1 MTKQT
6 NSDEAEKTHIHNL
19 KSMGRISKTL
29 GQLLDIEEMLQ
40 QTVKVIFEIFN
51 CDRAWL
57 LYPCEP
63 DAASY
68 RIPFEHTRAEYPGA
82 FDLKMEIPITEIA
95 KDVFNKALAN
105 NGPVTFKFESDDFL
119 PDDAGAEAIK
129 PLLIQS
135 QMVTAVYPKI
145 GKPWLLGLHQCSYPR
160 TWTPEEQILL
170 HDIASRIAN
179 TLTEKLLY
187 QHLQESEKRTS
198 SLLKLSQNLEQART
212 YSEILQAAHQVVQ
225 SNLDFQNIWIYL
237 YAEDLKTASLLT
249 SRGDMA
255 SEITDQ
261 FPVLQIAGDP
271 FLEEIAEA
279 THIVLVEDARTDP
292 RTDKKIVAQLGN
304 RTIVN
309 VPIILLGKR
318 IGALGMGSFGDEGI
332 KVPHKAQLDFLS
344 AIAGHLAVALDRVK
358 LLAELDQQARDQ
370 AALAL
375 ENARL
380 YDTASRRANEL
391 AVLMHLGQAIS
402 SNLDLHTVLN
412 TTYQYVGQLMDND
425 SFWIATYEQGASY
438 AKYLI
443 KIDKG
448 EHYPTH
454 RFSIEDGF
462 AGYTIRTGKPVLTDE
477 PLAFYKRK
485 QIKSLRYGSPESVK
499 SLISVPLLMGNQV
512 TGAMSTQSYK
522 PNAYSHDEL
531 EMLVKLAQPIAIAL
545 ENARLF
551 TAERKAHDRMA
562 RLQAATQVL
571 STSLDL
577 PQVLELI
584 LSELQRVIPYDSTSV
599 QQLTGDYLEIIGGRG
614 FPNLADL
621 LGIKF
626 YTKGDGNPNR
636 VVIQTRKPLI
646 LDNAPTQYNDFH
658 TEPHAQ
664 TGIRSWLG
672 VPLIFGDRLIGM
684 LALDKQE
691 ADFYTQEHARLAQAF
706 ATQAASAIVNA
717 QLYDQLSDYAG
728 QLEKRVE
735 ERTSELANANE
746 QLQELDRLKSKF
758 VSDVSHELRTPVT
771 NLNLYLDLL
780 ERGKQEQKPR
790 YFAVLREQ
798 AKRLKQLI
806 EDILDLSRL
815 DMAANIKA
823 KMEPVEL
830 NEIIN
835 LVVATYRLRAET
847 SGLQIEFIPLNKP
860 AFILGE
866 HNQLSQVITNL
877 VINSINYTSTGHIW
891 VKCYLHPD
899 HNMICVEVQDTGMG
913 IPAEDLPHIF
923 DRFYRG
929 QKTSQLTIPG
939 TGLGLAIVKE
949 IVHQHS
955 GEIEVISEVNSG
967 STFRILL
974 PVLHPN
980 NREYRK

>member
-6 NSDEAEKTHIHNL
+6 NSKEARKANIHNL
-19 KSMGRISKTL
+19 QSMSRISDIF

-57 LYPCEP
+57 LHPCDPE
-63 DAASY
+63 AASY
-68 RIPFEHTRAEYPGA
+68 HIPFEHTRAEYPGA

-95 KDVFNKALAN
+95 KDVFNKALTN
-105 NGPVTFKFESDDFL
+105 NGPVTFKFESDDFS
-119 PDDAGAEAIK
+119 PDDTGAEAIK

-135 QMVTAVYPKI
+135 QMVTAVYPKV
-145 GKPWLLGLHQCSYPR
+145 GKPWLLGLHQCSHQR

-170 HDIASRIAN
+170 NDIASRMADA
-179 TLTEKLLY
+179 LTEKLLY
-187 QHLQESEKRTS
+187 QHLQESEKRTN
-198 SLLKLSQNLEQART
+198 SLLRLSQNLEQAHT
-212 YSEILQAAHQVVQ
+212 YSEILQAAHQIVQ
-225 SNLDFQNIWIYL
+225 SNLDFQSIWIYL
-237 YAEDLKTASLLT
+237 FAEDLKTATLL
-249 SRGDMA
+249 SSQDNMA

-261 FPVLQIAGDP
+261 IPVLQIEGDP

-309 VPIILLGKR
+309 VPIILPGKL
-318 IGALGMGSFGDEGI
+318 IGALGMGSFGDEGVRI
-332 KVPHKAQLDFLS
+332 PNKAQLDFLS
-344 AIAGHLAVALDRVK
+344 AIAGHLAVALDRVR
-358 LLAELDQQARDQ
+358 LLAELDQRSRDQ

-380 YDTASRRANEL
+380 YA
-391 AVLMHLGQAIS
+391 
-402 SNLDLHTVLN
+402 
-412 TTYQYVGQLMDND
+412 
-425 SFWIATYEQGASY
+425 
-438 AKYLI
+438 
-443 KIDKG
+443 
-448 EHYPTH
+448 
-454 RFSIEDGF
+454 
-462 AGYTIRTGKPVLTDE
+462 
-477 PLAFYKRK
+477 
-485 QIKSLRYGSPESVK
+485 
-499 SLISVPLLMGNQV
+499 
-512 TGAMSTQSYK
+512 
-522 PNAYSHDEL
+522 
-531 EMLVKLAQPIAIAL
+531 
-545 ENARLF
+545 
-551 TAERKAHDRMA
+551 AERKAHDRMA

-584 LSELQRVIPYDSTSV
+584 LSELQRVIPYDSASV
-599 QQLTGDYLEIIGGRG
+599 QQLKGDYLEIIGGRG
-614 FPNLADL
+614 FPNLEDL
-621 LGIKF
+621 LGIQF
-626 YTKGDGNPNR
+626 DTKGDGNPNR
-636 VVIQTRKPLI
+636 VVMRTRQPVI
-646 LDNAPTQYNDFH
+646 LDNAPAQYSDFH
-658 TEPHAQ
+658 TEPYAQ
-664 TGIRSWLG
+664 AGIRSWLG

-691 ADFYTQEHARLAQAF
+691 AGFYTEEHARLAQAF
-706 ATQAASAIVNA
+706 AAQAASGIVNA
-717 QLYDQLSDYAG
+717 QLYDQLSDYAA

-771 NLNLYLDLL
+771 NLNLYLDLM
-780 ERGKQEQKPR
+780 ERGHQEKKTG

-798 AKRLKQLI
+798 AGRLTHLI

-815 DMAANIKA
+815 DLAANIKT

-835 LVVATYRLRAET
+835 SVVATYRLRAET
-847 SGLQIEFIPLNKP
+847 SGLQIEFIPHNKP

-877 VINSINYTSTGHIW
+877 VTNSINYTSTGHIG
-891 VKCYLHPD
+891 VKCWLD
-899 HNMICVEVQDTGMG
+899 SGRNMICVEVKDTGMG

-929 QKTSQLTIPG
+929 QKTGQLTIPG

-949 IVHQHS
+949 IIRQHN

-967 STFRILL
+967 STFRILF
-974 PVLHPN
+974 PVLNPHS
-980 NREYRK
+980 E